1 MAIVKMKRLRMA
13 AMKQDREELLTLLQ
27 RMGCVEIDEPSPDPD
42 DPCWAQLRRPD
53 SDGLSDAR
61 EKHTA
66 AEKALDVLKRYAPE
80 KKGMLTPKP
89 ELAAEKL
96 FGADG
101 QEEAAGQTQTINELD
116 RRMAAIHAETAK
128 KQTELQA
135 LGPWLALDL
144 PLETASTGLVTIL
157 MGTIPAIVPF
167 EQAEQAVRGAGEL
180 TQLTKISEDRERQY
194 LLLVCHASQE
204 EGVMAALK
212 ESGWSR
218 ANLHAWTG
226 TAKENTARLEQEIAA
241 LEQELASIETQLSG
255 MGERREEIRR
265 LSDRYETQENLEENR
280 SRALDTDKVFF
291 LQGWVPEEDWPA
303 LSRALEGYPAAAE
316 VEDPAEEE
324 YAQVPVRLKNN
335 WFTRPLN
342 MVTDM
347 YSLPAYG
354 TVDPNPLMA
363 PFFIFFYG
371 FMMADMGYGLLMML
385 ASLVV
390 MKKAKPD
397 GPTMRHMMPLLGL
410 CGASTFIMGVLTGG
424 FFGDLLP
431 QLAMMIDP
439 DTTFTALPALF
450 SPLDDALMVLI
461 GSLIIGVCQ
470 IFTGMAVSM
479 YRKIKKG
486 DVMDAL
492 CSEGAWYLVFI
503 LLGAGFL
510 LGQLKIAGIAVIVL
524 LAVTQSYGKKGIVGK
539 FMGIFGSLYNNVTGY
554 FSDILSYS
562 RLMALMLAGAVIAQV
577 FNTLGALTGNVIT
590 FFIISMVGNA
600 LNFALNLLGC
610 YVHDMRLQCLEYF
623 NRFYQDGGRPFRPL
637 RVTTKYVRMEK

>member
-13 AMKQDREELLTLLQ
+13 AMKQDREELLELLQ
-27 RMGCVEIDEPSPDPD
+27 RMGCVEIEEPSPDTD
-42 DPCWAQLRRPD
+42 DPCRALLQRPD
-53 SDGLSDAR
+53 GDGLSAAR
-61 EKHTA
+61 EQHTA
-66 AEKALDVLKRYAPE
+66 AERALEVLKKYAPE

-89 ELAAEKL
+89 DMALNQLLSAEGQDAA
-96 FGADG
+96 A
-101 QEEAAGQTQTINELD
+101 QQAQTINELD
-116 RRMAAIHAETAK
+116 RRMAVIHAETAK
-128 KQTELQA
+128 KQAQLQSLA
-135 LGPWLALDL
+135 PWLGTDL
-144 PLETASTGLVTIL
+144 PLDSKSSALVTIAF
-157 MGTIPAIVPF
+157 GTISALVPF
-167 EQAEQAVRGAGEL
+167 EQVEKAVAEQGEL
-180 TQLTKISEDRERQY
+180 VQLNQVSQDRERQY
-194 LLLVCHASQE
+194 LILICHASQE
-204 EGVMAALK
+204 EGVLEVLK
-212 ESGWSR
+212 GFGWSR
-218 ANLHAWTG
+218 ANLSAWAG
-226 TAKENTARLEQEIAA
+226 TAAENTKRLED
-241 LEQELASIETQLSG
+241 ELAGLAGELAAIEGQLAELG
-255 MGERREEIRR
+255 CRREEIRR
-265 LSDRYETQENLEENR
+265 LSDRFETQENLEENR
-280 SRALDTDKVFF
+280 SRMLDTDKVFF
-291 LQGWVPEEDWPA
+291 LQGWVPEEDWPG
-303 LSRALEGYPAAAE
+303 LEKALECYPAAVEA
-316 VEDPAEEE
+316 EDPAEEE
-324 YAQVPVRLKNN
+324 YAKVPVRLKNN

-371 FMMADMGYGLLMML
+371 FMMADMGYGLVMML
-385 ASLVV
+385 AAWIV
-390 MKKAKPD
+390 MKKARPD

-410 CGASTFIMGVLTGG
+410 CGASTFIMGALTGG

-439 DTTFTALPALF
+439 DTTFTALPSLF

-486 DVMDAL
+486 EVMDAL

-510 LGQLKIAGIAVIVL
+510 LGQMKIAGIAVIVL
-524 LAVTQSYGKKGIVGK
+524 LVVTQSYGKKGFVGK
-539 FMGIFGSLYNNVTGY
+539 FMGVFGSLYNNITGY

-623 NRFYQDGGRPFRPL
+623 GRFYEDGGKPFQPL
-637 RVTTKYVRMEK
+637 DMKSKYYRIVK